1 MLVQCFHQ
9 AHPGS
14 AQSINQLALD
24 LNHLPPGK
32 KGTSAF
38 LWLSHAWRGLKWLCY
53 SSSQHGTEVESSA
66 PLYMTPSKAET
77 TGGLRMP
84 CRLLGFI
91 HIKKSIIKN
100 VFGVKPHTTS
110 AYQIINPAVYS
121 QMASPQVSC
130 LNSSDELDPKRSWV
144 CFLDYERRWT
154 LVHLQLLVLWMS
166 EVCCNSVPI
175 SPPVSCVSHSWRLT
189 VDLGLPTF
197 L

>member
-1 MLVQCFHQ
+1 ML
-9 AHPGS
+9 PL
-14 AQSINQLALD
+14 NQLITYLD
-24 LNHLPPGK
+24 RSNVGSVFPSSTSRLCSIYQSTGLGPQPSPTWQKGHKCFSLAFPHLK
-32 KGTSAF
+32 
-38 LWLSHAWRGLKWLCY
+38 RLKWLCY

-84 CRLLGFI
+84 CGLLGFI
-91 HIKKSIIKN
+91 HIKKSNIKN

-144 CFLDYERRWT
+144 CFLDYERR
-154 LVHLQLLVLWMS
+154 
-166 EVCCNSVPI
+166 
-175 SPPVSCVSHSWRLT
+175 
-189 VDLGLPTF
+189 
-197 L
+197 